1 MFDKI
6 FSWGVLVLLGT
17 IAPIIMKAQ
26 SIGNGTS
33 SDGRQQN
40 TIQTGVPFL
49 LIAPDARSGAMGDA
63 GVAISPDESS
73 IHWNPSKLAFAEN
86 PTSVGLSYVP
96 WLRNIVSDI
105 NLSYLSAYHRISDR
119 NTIGGSLRYFSLGS
133 IQLTDV
139 NQNSLGTYSPYELAV
154 DFAFARKFGNNFS
167 AGLAARYLRSSFS
180 NGQFINGQQLQP
192 ATSFAVDLSGYYK
205 TETTILGKTGELSF
219 GVNISNIGTKIS
231 YSTNGMKYSL
241 PTNLKIGGA
250 ATMDIDADSK
260 LTFALDINK
269 LLVPIVAS
277 YDPNSSAVSS
287 IFKSFSDGSNQLKD
301 MSYSLGAEYWLK
313 QQFALRL
320 GYLYE
325 DPSIGNRQYF
335 TTGAGFRYQAFS
347 LDVGYILANPQ
358 KSPLARTLRF
368 TLALNFG
375 GVKAQK
381 S

>member
-33 SDGRQQN
+33 SDGRQQI

-154 DFAFARKFGNNFS
+154 DFAFARKFG
-167 AGLAARYLRSSFS
+167 
-180 NGQFINGQQLQP
+180 P
-192 ATSFAVDLSGYYK
+192 
-205 TETTILGKTGELSF
+205 
-219 GVNISNIGTKIS
+219 
-231 YSTNGMKYSL
+231 
-241 PTNLKIGGA
+241 
-250 ATMDIDADSK
+250 
-260 LTFALDINK
+260 
-269 LLVPIVAS
+269 
-277 YDPNSSAVSS
+277 VS
-287 IFKSFSDGSNQLKD
+287 
-301 MSYSLGAEYWLK
+301 
-313 QQFALRL
+313 
-320 GYLYE
+320 
-325 DPSIGNRQYF
+325 P
-335 TTGAGFRYQAFS
+335 
-347 LDVGYILANPQ
+347 
-358 KSPLARTLRF
+358 
-368 TLALNFG
+368 
-375 GVKAQK
+375 
-381 S
+381 